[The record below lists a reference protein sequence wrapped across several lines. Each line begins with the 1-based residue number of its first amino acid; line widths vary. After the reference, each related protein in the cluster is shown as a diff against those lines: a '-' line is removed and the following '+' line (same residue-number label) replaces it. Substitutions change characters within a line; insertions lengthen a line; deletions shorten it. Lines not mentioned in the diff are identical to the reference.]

1 MALPGYKSD
10 DEIKSEYPL
19 HWSIWCNDP
28 IELEELL
35 TSKLHNPEKED
46 PHKRTALHLAV
57 TLERL
62 DCVNVLLRHS
72 CDANATN
79 KEGWSVVQEAVGTG
93 NPELLSTIIQH
104 REYQRLTERTGG
116 IPQILETL
124 EEADDFYLEM
134 KWEFTSWVP
143 FVSRMCPSDTYKIWK
158 SGANVRIDTTLMGFD
173 QMSWQRGR
181 QSFIFKGERQSSCLF
196 EVDHERK
203 TFWREVIK
211 LRQDTVGLDSVKPPP
226 DIISIRMTSPN
237 ITTSLDTERLAF
249 TRQRSGFLG
258 WGGDKSEVINGYE
271 SKMYNVTGIE
281 IITRTR
287 TEHMS
292 DEDREKFKEEKKQAH
307 SQLPSFFNLFNQD
320 EEDSSSKIYQDAVDL
335 DSTNPFQLSIEQ
347 YFNPRE
353 YPGKDIGKCRRMTS
367 KSQKFS
373 ANLALCDNFPL
384 SLQDQVL
391 PIINLMANS
400 NSHFAKLRDFI
411 TLQLPAGFPIKIEIP
426 LFHVLNARITFGNL
440 NGTESCPN
448 GVITLNEDEA
458 GNLSAPDPD
467 EEEVVSAEKVHSK
480 VRCLID
486 KFIFD
491 IPLGYKELG
500 VEAYERQG
508 GYRDDDDELLQ
519 LAIQQSLV
527 DGNSEENVTLLEA
540 LGYNAGNDTRRAIQ
554 ESLLFPG
561 DGSEVDS
568 VGAQGGTH
576 SNVDPYAD
584 DLRRVLELSERE
596 MSLQRAQQE
605 QEDEELQM
613 ILRLSLTEK

>member
-258 WGGDKSEVINGYE
+258 WG
-271 SKMYNVTGIE
+271 
-281 IITRTR
+281 
-287 TEHMS
+287 
-292 DEDREKFKEEKKQAH
+292 
-307 SQLPSFFNLFNQD
+307 
-320 EEDSSSKIYQDAVDL
+320 
-335 DSTNPFQLSIEQ
+335 
-347 YFNPRE
+347 
-353 YPGKDIGKCRRMTS
+353 
-367 KSQKFS
+367 
-373 ANLALCDNFPL
+373 
-384 SLQDQVL
+384 
-391 PIINLMANS
+391 
-400 NSHFAKLRDFI
+400 
-411 TLQLPAGFPIKIEIP
+411 
-426 LFHVLNARITFGNL
+426 
-440 NGTESCPN
+440 
-448 GVITLNEDEA
+448 
-458 GNLSAPDPD
+458 
-467 EEEVVSAEKVHSK
+467 
-480 VRCLID
+480 
-486 KFIFD
+486 
-491 IPLGYKELG
+491 
-500 VEAYERQG
+500 
-508 GYRDDDDELLQ
+508 
-519 LAIQQSLV
+519 
-527 DGNSEENVTLLEA
+527 
-540 LGYNAGNDTRRAIQ
+540 
-554 ESLLFPG
+554 
-561 DGSEVDS
+561 
-568 VGAQGGTH
+568 
-576 SNVDPYAD
+576 
-584 DLRRVLELSERE
+584 
-596 MSLQRAQQE
+596 
-605 QEDEELQM
+605 
-613 ILRLSLTEK
+613 